1 MNSVLFAGFFVSASA
16 VLGDNKGRIASVI
29 SVVLDIDEV
38 TLSTAKILKL
48 FLSVAL
54 AALS

>member
-29 SVVLDIDEV
+29 SVVLDIGEV
-38 TLSTAKILKL
+38 ALSAVESLKL
-48 FLSVAL
+48 IFSVAL
-54 AALS
+54 AVLS

>member
-29 SVVLDIDEV
+29 SVVLDIGEV
-38 TLSTAKILKL
+38 ALSTAETLKL
-48 FLSVAL
+48 FSSVAL
-54 AALS
+54 AVLS